1 MKKKRI
7 PSIFGEAAKI
17 AYVFADAIP
26 RKSHVLIPDDYDGRH
41 AFAISTREHIIDIYE
56 PDERYINEHTF
67 IINDKEKNSCGLVK
81 RIKALNKQESIHY
94 HNENFYN
101 CKSTKLYDGIFVYE
115 SLHRE
120 SNASLTLFE
129 KINRLKDVLKPN
141 GYLYIYYHLVN
152 KDESFVTYPYNSY
165 FRRHELIKYFDK
177 EHWELIKHIER
188 YKLRPLP
195 PNQPIES
202 KEHYIGYIQIRK
214 KTHNEYEIPHTYK
227 FNIKL
232 GRKQ

>member
-41 AFAISTREHIIDIYE
+41 AFAISTRYHIIDVYE
-56 PDERYINEHTF
+56 LDERYINEHTF

-81 RIKALNKQESIHY
+81 RIKVLKKQESIHY

-115 SLHRE
+115 SLHRDTN
-120 SNASLTLFE
+120 SNLTLFE

-141 GYLYIYYHLVN
+141 GHLYIDYHLVIE
-152 KDESFVTYPYNSY
+152 DESFVTYPYNSY
-165 FRRHELIKYFDK
+165 FRRDELIKYFDTD
-177 EHWELIKHIER
+177 HWELIKHIER

-195 PNQPIES
+195 SNQPIES
-202 KEHYIGYIQIRK
+202 KEHYIGYIQIQRK
-214 KTHNEYEIPHTYK
+214 TKDE
-227 FNIKL
+227 
-232 GRKQ
+232 